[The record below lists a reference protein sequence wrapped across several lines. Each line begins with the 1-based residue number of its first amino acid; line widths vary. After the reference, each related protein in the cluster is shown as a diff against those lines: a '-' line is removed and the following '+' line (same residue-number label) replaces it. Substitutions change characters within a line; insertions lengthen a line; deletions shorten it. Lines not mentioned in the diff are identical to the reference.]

1 MISSG
6 KVLANL
12 DSIRNGTPVTADIFL
27 TNYCNNHCQYCAY
40 GRWKELK
47 KTPRYMRAEDF
58 KLYLIRLKEIGV
70 KGIILTG
77 GGEPTV
83 NPDFDEITAFLEE
96 HNFPYGINTNFNR
109 LELIRPVYLKI
120 SLDGACRGEY
130 RKIRGVD
137 AWEKV
142 MENIKA
148 YVWWK
153 KKNKVQTKVGIQCV
167 ADSVGA
173 VVRFYKAYQ
182 GLDVDYMVFRPI
194 ESTLGEYKWKE
205 DPRKIIQFLQKLS
218 HEDPRV
224 VMNYKWEELH
234 TRFTSCAAS
243 MAQIAIDET
252 GHVMYCC
259 HKPYEIVGH
268 ILDSD
273 ILEKKKAFHT
283 DMSMCDIPCRM
294 TGPNK
299 IMDEM
304 RRPCA
309 DSMFI

>member
-12 DSIRNGTPVTADIFL
+12 DSVRNGTPVTADIFL

-83 NPDFDEITAFLEE
+83 NPDFGEITAFLEE

-153 KKNKVQTKVGIQCV
+153 RKNKVQTKVGIQCV

-194 ESTLGEYKWKE
+194 ESTLGKYKWKE
-205 DPRKIIQFLQKLS
+205 DLGKIIQFLQKLS

-252 GHVMYCC
+252 GNVMYCC

-268 ILDSD
+268 ILDRD

-299 IMDEM
+299 IIDEM

-309 DSMFI
+309 DPMFI

>member
-1 MISSG
+1 M
-6 KVLANL
+6 
-12 DSIRNGTPVTADIFL
+12 
-27 TNYCNNHCQYCAY
+27 
-40 GRWKELK
+40 
-47 KTPRYMRAEDF
+47 
-58 KLYLIRLKEIGV
+58 
-70 KGIILTG
+70 
-77 GGEPTV
+77 
-83 NPDFDEITAFLEE
+83 
-96 HNFPYGINTNFNR
+96 
-109 LELIRPVYLKI
+109 
-120 SLDGACRGEY
+120 
-130 RKIRGVD
+130 
-137 AWEKV
+137 
-142 MENIKA
+142 
-148 YVWWK
+148 
-153 KKNKVQTKVGIQCV
+153 
-167 ADSVGA
+167 
-173 VVRFYKAYQ
+173 RFYKAYQ

-194 ESTLGEYKWKE
+194 ESTLGKYKWKE

-268 ILDSD
+268 ILDRD

-299 IMDEM
+299 IMGEM

-309 DSMFI
+309 DPMFI